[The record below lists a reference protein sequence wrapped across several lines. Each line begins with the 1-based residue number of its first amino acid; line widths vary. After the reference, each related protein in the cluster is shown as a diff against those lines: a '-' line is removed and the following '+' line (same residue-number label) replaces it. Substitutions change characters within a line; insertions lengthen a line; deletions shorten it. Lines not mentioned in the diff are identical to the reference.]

1 MLLWVLQL
9 TTTVSPTIKQPLQ
22 LYRSLT
28 LHPVLLH
35 VLDLGDAL
43 SEVGGEAS
51 SVLLARSREDDQHL
65 PLSSR
70 IGRGQSDTVRVVWV
84 THTHISQHMSH
95 TVTSLANDSFIILGQ
110 KVDENENDVAAI
122 LNICN
127 TCYS

>member
-65 PLSSR
+65 PLSSG

-84 THTHISQHMSH
+84 RHTHISQHMLH

-110 KVDENENDVAAI
+110 RVDENENDVAAI

>member
-65 PLSSR
+65 PLSSG

-84 THTHISQHMSH
+84 RHTHTFH
-95 TVTSLANDSFIILGQ
+95 
-110 KVDENENDVAAI
+110 
-122 LNICN
+122 N
-127 TCYS
+127 TCYTL